1 MSLIRTSQRLALL
14 DNPIPGEINMD
25 MQSEAKLC
33 PHFFC
38 LMLTHQKLDTAN
50 PYFCASA
57 LMHVGN
63 VIGFDDILM

>member
-1 MSLIRTSQRLALL
+1 
-14 DNPIPGEINMD
+14 

-57 LMHVGN
+57 LIHVGN